1 MNNIKE
7 FVVNGKV
14 YPFRLTNKAKIE
26 IEKLNNKQLQ
36 LLGDLDIAAIY
47 PYISKMNDESLSE
60 EEKAEILTKVAPLL
74 GKLDSMEDGINPI
87 ELGYILLH
95 NTKEYK
101 DMSKDEYED
110 FIYDLENQLGIEKM
124 YKEFIE
130 IHNKVFTLMERID
143 NIMKNRQV
151 PTDKKLVS

>member
-26 IEKLNNKQLQ
+26 IEKLNNKQLA

-47 PYISKMNDESLSE
+47 PYISKMNDENLSDE
-60 EEKAEILTKVAPLL
+60 ERAEVLTKVAPLL
-74 GKLDSMEDGINPI
+74 GKLDSMGDGINPI

-110 FIYDLENQLGIEKM
+110 FIYDLEIQLGIEKM